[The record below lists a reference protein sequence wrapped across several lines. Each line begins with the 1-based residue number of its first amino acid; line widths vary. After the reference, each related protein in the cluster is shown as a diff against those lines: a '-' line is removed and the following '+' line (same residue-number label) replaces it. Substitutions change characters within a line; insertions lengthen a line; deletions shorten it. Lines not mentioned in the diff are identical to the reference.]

1 MQLKT
6 NWHFTKWDA
15 LNILFVI
22 QYIRCFRK
30 IWGSADALLQIPLK
44 MGKKWKK
51 FWVQHILWSS
61 KILFCF
67 ESRLY
72 IFFFK
77 WLYSQRCFDVVQLC
91 ENRRWKWHVVSTL
104 SNVAQFNVEKQYR
117 VQRCKFQRW
126 RTQRCFNVDLTL
138 WDVATLYQPKINAKP
153 TLKCLLGSCY
163 LDG

>member
-1 MQLKT
+1 MLFSIFDVLERFEALRMLFYKFLLK
-6 NWHFTKWDA
+6 
-15 LNILFVI
+15 
-22 QYIRCFRK
+22 
-30 IWGSADALLQIPLK
+30 WGK
-44 MGKKWKK
+44 NEKN
-51 FWVQHILWSS
+51 
-61 KILFCF
+61 F
-67 ESRLY
+67 ESSISFEVQKYYFVLNRGF

-77 WLYSQRCFDVVQLC
+77 WLYSQRCFDIVQLC

-138 WDVATLYQPKINAKP
+138 WDVATLYQPKNNAKP

>member
-1 MQLKT
+1 MLFSIFDVLERFEALRMLFYKFLLK
-6 NWHFTKWDA
+6 
-15 LNILFVI
+15 
-22 QYIRCFRK
+22 
-30 IWGSADALLQIPLK
+30 WGRNEK
-44 MGKKWKK
+44 N
-51 FWVQHILWSS
+51 
-61 KILFCF
+61 F
-67 ESRLY
+67 ESSISFEVQKYYFVLNRGF

-138 WDVATLYQPKINAKP
+138 WDVATLYQPKNNAKP

>member
-1 MQLKT
+1 MLFSIFDVLESFEALRMFFYK
-6 NWHFTKWDA
+6 FLVKW
-15 LNILFVI
+15 
-22 QYIRCFRK
+22 
-30 IWGSADALLQIPLK
+30 
-44 MGKKWKK
+44 GKNEKN
-51 FWVQHILWSS
+51 
-61 KILFCF
+61 F
-67 ESRLY
+67 ESSISFEVQKYYFVLNRGF

-138 WDVATLYQPKINAKP
+138 WDVATLYQPKNNAKP

>member
-1 MQLKT
+1 MLFSIFDVLERFEALRMLFYKFLLK
-6 NWHFTKWDA
+6 
-15 LNILFVI
+15 
-22 QYIRCFRK
+22 
-30 IWGSADALLQIPLK
+30 WGK
-44 MGKKWKK
+44 NEKN
-51 FWVQHILWSS
+51 
-61 KILFCF
+61 F
-67 ESRLY
+67 ESSISFEVQKYYFVLNRGF

-138 WDVATLYQPKINAKP
+138 WDVATLYQPKNNAKP

>member
-1 MQLKT
+1 MLFSIFDVLERFEALRMLFYKFLLK
-6 NWHFTKWDA
+6 
-15 LNILFVI
+15 
-22 QYIRCFRK
+22 
-30 IWGSADALLQIPLK
+30 WGK
-44 MGKKWKK
+44 NEKN
-51 FWVQHILWSS
+51 
-61 KILFCF
+61 F
-67 ESRLY
+67 ESSISFEVQKYYFVLNRGF
-72 IFFFK
+72 IFFFFK

-138 WDVATLYQPKINAKP
+138 WDVATLYQPKNNAKP

>member
-1 MQLKT
+1 MLFSIFDVLERFEALRMLFYKFLLK
-6 NWHFTKWDA
+6 
-15 LNILFVI
+15 
-22 QYIRCFRK
+22 
-30 IWGSADALLQIPLK
+30 WGK
-44 MGKKWKK
+44 NEKN
-51 FWVQHILWSS
+51 
-61 KILFCF
+61 F
-67 ESRLY
+67 ESSISFEVQKYYFVLNRGF

-77 WLYSQRCFDVVQLC
+77 WLYSQRCFDIVQLC

-117 VQRCKFQRW
+117 VQRCNFQRW

-138 WDVATLYQPKINAKP
+138 WDVATLYQPKNNAKP

>member
-1 MQLKT
+1 MLFSIFDVLERFEALRMLFYKFLLK
-6 NWHFTKWDA
+6 
-15 LNILFVI
+15 
-22 QYIRCFRK
+22 
-30 IWGSADALLQIPLK
+30 WGK
-44 MGKKWKK
+44 NEKN
-51 FWVQHILWSS
+51 
-61 KILFCF
+61 F
-67 ESRLY
+67 ESSISFEVQKYYFVLNRGF
-72 IFFFK
+72 IFFFFK

-126 RTQRCFNVDLTL
+126 RTQPCFNVDLTL